1 MASTPRLNSVVA
13 SSTRRAGVKASEDA
27 QLATLLAA
35 DTPVLT
41 LVGKTWTL
49 HVTEISRE
57 GYGYGDW
64 KLTITTDKP
73 KSAEVTPIAEA
84 A

>member
-1 MASTPRLNSVVA
+1 MNFPGTC
-13 SSTRRAGVKASEDA
+13 K
-27 QLATLLAA
+27 
-35 DTPVLT
+35 LT
-41 LVGKTWTL
+41 LTDAALMAAVEGALNAQRLVGEDYIY
-49 HVTEISRE
+49 VTEVSRD

-73 KSAEVTPIAEA
+73 ATAVVTELHAEA

>member
-1 MASTPRLNSVVA
+1 MNFPGTCKLVLSDAALMAAIEGSLNA
-13 SSTRRAGVKASEDA
+13 QRRDGEDY
-27 QLATLLAA
+27 
-35 DTPVLT
+35 VY
-41 LVGKTWTL
+41 
-49 HVTEISRE
+49 VTEVSRE

-73 KSAEVTPIAEA
+73 ATAVVTELHAEA

>member
-1 MASTPRLNSVVA
+1 MDFPGTCKLVLSDAAIMAAIEGAINACSLEGETYI
-13 SSTRRAGVKASEDA
+13 
-27 QLATLLAA
+27 
-35 DTPVLT
+35 
-41 LVGKTWTL
+41 

-64 KLTITTDKP
+64 KLTITTDAPKP
-73 KSAEVTPIAEA
+73 AEVTPIAEA